1 MNILI
6 LNTKEDDIVNKDEYS
21 PKTLLVLDWS
31 YTI

>member
-21 PKTLLVLDWS
+21 LKTLLVLDLS